1 MTMLSLQIQMEKSK
15 SQAITT
21 SSLSNA
27 SIKIVVGMS
36 SLINPFFLE
45 LSEKALDLSTTAGP
59 MGPYVEIG
67 LVLVSDRSDRTK
79 DDGT

>member
-67 LVLVSDRSDRTK
+67 LVLVSDR
-79 DDGT
+79 